1 MRPDSTTPE
10 NMNSASTTG
19 SESKHEAEGGFVEA
33 IRQMLARPDYLIPL
47 AAAER
52 QYRDHYYGLNAAAL
66 LEDLFCDALGN
77 FSFQARP
84 RDAFVRAPVGQKEWD
99 YKFNGLKI
107 SHKVSEKTGPIAAIW
122 DATKKGVTTW
132 SFDEPITYVLASSQP
147 PTHTTVTLPEGT
159 PIACRAT
166 SSLPKPFKT
175 DGRTIL
181 IVRWPARGS
190 GEILDVIPTNQGDTV
205 DTILP
210 FNTLWPT
217 VADEVAAGRP
227 ANEIEV
233 LIINSASRS
242 QHVNSELLRRLKSG
256 TTEVSITVPL
266 RGGIYFFSLD
276 TLQDLEVTTNNRGIL
291 IPKDKVG
298 ELAETAHKKDNFV
311 PLPLWYWLYAE
322 LRPTDMYQVQRTE
335 YDALFSASHTPRHV

>member
-1 MRPDSTTPE
+1 MKENSTTSE
-10 NMNSASTTG
+10 NTNSVSTM
-19 SESKHEAEGGFVEA
+19 SHEIKHEAEGGFVET

-77 FSFQARP
+77 FSLQARP
-84 RDAFVRAPVGQKEWD
+84 RDTFVRAPVGQKEWD

-147 PTHTTVTLPEGT
+147 PTRTTVTLSENT
-159 PIACRAT
+159 SIACRAV
-166 SSLPKPFKT
+166 SSLPRPFKT

-190 GEILDVIPTNQGDTV
+190 SEILDVIPTNQDDTV
-205 DTILP
+205 ATILP
-210 FNTLWPT
+210 FSTLWPT
-217 VADEVAAGRP
+217 VADELAAGRP

-242 QHVNSELLRRLKSG
+242 KHVTPELLRRVESG
-256 TTEVSITVPL
+256 DTNVSTTVPL

-276 TLQDLEVTTNNRGIL
+276 TLQDLAVTTNNRGIL

-298 ELAETAHKKDNFV
+298 ELAETARNRDNFV
-311 PLPLWYWLYAE
+311 PLPLWFWLYAE